1 MFNFLPVRREN
12 YCIGVPYAGVYEEV
26 FTSDAAEFGGTGFTN
41 GNNIRTVDEAMHGFE
56 QSISLTLPENTV
68 FFLRCK
74 RKAAKKPAAKTTK
87 TTAKKPAAKKA
98 QKPQRKKPDSFYMK
112 QYTGGGKMPERSKS
126 TREGIISHVT

>member
-1 MFNFLPVRREN
+1 MCNFLPVRREN

-41 GNNIRTVDEAMHGFE
+41 GNNIRTGDEAMHGFE

-87 TTAKKPAAKKA
+87 TTAKKPAAKKPA
-98 QKPQRKKPDSFYMK
+98 AKKAAGTK
-112 QYTGGGKMPERSKS
+112 AAKKKA
-126 TREGIISHVT
+126 

>member
-1 MFNFLPVRREN
+1 MCNFLPVRREN

-41 GNNIRTVDEAMHGFE
+41 GSNIRTVDEAMHGFE

-87 TTAKKPAAKKA
+87 TTKMTKTTAKKPAAKKA
-98 QKPQRKKPDSFYMK
+98 AGTKAAKKK
-112 QYTGGGKMPERSKS
+112 A
-126 TREGIISHVT
+126 